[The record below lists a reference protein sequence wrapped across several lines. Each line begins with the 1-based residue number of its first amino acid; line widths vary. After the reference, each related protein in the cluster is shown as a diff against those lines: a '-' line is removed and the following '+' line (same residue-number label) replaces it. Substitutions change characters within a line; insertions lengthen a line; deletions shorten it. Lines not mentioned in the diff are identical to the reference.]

1 MEPLHPKVRQALK
14 RAYPNLK
21 DEDIDTS
28 EELLDQRMHADPDT
42 EREKIAE
49 LDRRRMELIQRTMP
63 QYSQIVRQVQAEM
76 NPPIRA
82 KKQNYSVEIKSPDHK
97 E

>member
-21 DEDIDTS
+21 DEDIDAS
-28 EELLDQRMHADPDT
+28 EELLDQRMHTDPD
-42 EREKIAE
+42 EEPEKIAE
-49 LDRRRMELIQRTMP
+49 LDRRRMELIHRTMP

-76 NPPIRA
+76 NPPR
-82 KKQNYSVEIKSPDHK
+82 KKKPNVSVEIKSSPNQK